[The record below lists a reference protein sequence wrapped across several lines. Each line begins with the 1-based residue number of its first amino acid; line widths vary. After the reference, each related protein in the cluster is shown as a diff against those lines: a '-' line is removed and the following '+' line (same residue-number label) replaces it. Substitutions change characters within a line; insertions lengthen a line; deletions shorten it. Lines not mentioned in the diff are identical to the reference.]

1 MARKNGH
8 VGLCKSVV
16 KPKMAFFMGMPKKS
30 KDPRTLLLMLL
41 FARVRTATIGAK
53 FHPFAG
59 TNAEGLDSLL
69 QSE

>member
-1 MARKNGH
+1 
-8 VGLCKSVV
+8 
-16 KPKMAFFMGMPKKS
+16 MAFVMGMPKKS